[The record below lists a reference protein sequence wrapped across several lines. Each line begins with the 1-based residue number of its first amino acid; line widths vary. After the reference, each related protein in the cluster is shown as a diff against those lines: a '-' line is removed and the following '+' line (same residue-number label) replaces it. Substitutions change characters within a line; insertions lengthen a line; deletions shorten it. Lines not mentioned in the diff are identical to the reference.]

1 MKNKTSKYVIGLAI
15 ITLVGFVGI
24 KGYLFFNPSVQI
36 LGIKSPQANNASKRM
51 NQMLNGVDLSG
62 FNTKDVLGEKV
73 TSDIF
78 SKYKV
83 TMINVWATDCASCV
97 EEMPEINK
105 LSKSKPANT
114 NVITL
119 CTDTAW
125 KDEAIEFAKQI
136 VDKNKSVKVL
146 IPDKVLQKSLA
157 NKIVAYPTT
166 IFVDSKGK
174 IIQDVYLGGKTEE
187 DYLKELNKR
196 LKTLE

>member
-1 MKNKTSKYVIGLAI
+1 MKKKTFIYAIGLVI
-15 ITLVGFVGI
+15 VTLVGFVGI
-24 KGYLFFNPSVQI
+24 KGYLFFNPSEQI
-36 LGIKSPQANNASKRM
+36 LGIKSPQLNKASKEM

-62 FNTKDVLGEKV
+62 FNTKDVLGETV
-73 TSDIF
+73 TSNIF

-83 TMINVWATDCASCV
+83 TMINVWATDCTSCV

-105 LSKSKPANT
+105 LSKNKPANT

-136 VDKNKSVKVL
+136 VHENKSVKVL

-157 NKIVAYPTT
+157 NRIVAYPTT
-166 IFVDSKGK
+166 IFVDSQGK
-174 IIQDVYLGGKTEE
+174 MIGDVYLDGKTEE

-196 LKTLE
+196 VKTLE

>member
-1 MKNKTSKYVIGLAI
+1 MKKKTFIYAIGLI
-15 ITLVGFVGI
+15 IVTLVGFVGI
-24 KGYLFFNPSVQI
+24 KGYLFFNPSEQI
-36 LGIKSPQANNASKRM
+36 LGIKSPQLNKASKEM

-73 TSDIF
+73 TSNIF

-83 TMINVWATDCASCV
+83 TMINVWATDCTSCV

-105 LSKSKPANT
+105 LSKNKPANT

-136 VDKNKSVKVL
+136 VHENKSVKVL

-157 NKIVAYPTT
+157 NRIVAYPTT
-166 IFVDSKGK
+166 IFVDSQGK
-174 IIQDVYLGGKTEE
+174 MIGDVYLDGKTEE

-196 LKTLE
+196 VKTLE

>member
-105 LSKSKPANT
+105 LSKNKQANT

>member
-1 MKNKTSKYVIGLAI
+1 MKKKTFIYAIGLVI
-15 ITLVGFVGI
+15 VTLVGFVGI
-24 KGYLFFNPSVQI
+24 KGYLFFNPSEQI
-36 LGIKSPQANNASKRM
+36 LGIKSPQLNKASKEM

-73 TSDIF
+73 TSNIF

-83 TMINVWATDCASCV
+83 TMINVWATDCTSCV

-105 LSKSKPANT
+105 LSKNKPADT

-136 VDKNKSVKVL
+136 VHENKSVKVL

-157 NKIVAYPTT
+157 NRIVAYPTT
-166 IFVDSKGK
+166 IFVDSQGK
-174 IIQDVYLGGKTEE
+174 MIGDVYLDGKTEE

-196 LKTLE
+196 VKTLE

>member
-1 MKNKTSKYVIGLAI
+1 MKKKTFIYAIGLI
-15 ITLVGFVGI
+15 IVTLVGFVGI
-24 KGYLFFNPSVQI
+24 KGYLFFNPSEQV
-36 LGIKSPQANNASKRM
+36 LGIKSPQLNKASKEM

-62 FNTKDVLGEKV
+62 FNTKDVLGETV
-73 TSDIF
+73 TSNIF

-83 TMINVWATDCASCV
+83 TMINVWATDCTSCV

-105 LSKSKPANT
+105 LSKNKPANT

-136 VDKNKSVKVL
+136 VHENKSVKVL

-157 NKIVAYPTT
+157 NRIVAYPTT
-166 IFVDSKGK
+166 IFVDSQGK
-174 IIQDVYLGGKTEE
+174 MIGDVYLDGKTEE

-196 LKTLE
+196 VKTLE

>member
-1 MKNKTSKYVIGLAI
+1 MKKKTFKYVIGLVI
-15 ITLVGFVGI
+15 VTLMGFAGI
-24 KGYLFFNPSVQI
+24 KGYLLFNPSAQV

-51 NQMLNGVDLSG
+51 NQMLNGADLSG
-62 FNTKDVLGEKV
+62 FNAKDVLGEKV

-105 LSKSKPANT
+105 LSKNKPANT

-125 KDEAIEFAKQI
+125 QDEAIEFAKQI
-136 VDKNKSVKVL
+136 VHENKNVKVL

-157 NKIVAYPTT
+157 NRIVAYPTT

-174 IIQDVYLGGKTEE
+174 IIGDVYLGSNTEE

-196 LKTLE
+196 VETIK